1 MVGFPEGLLPRVV
14 VLTGG
19 GWWGVVVFFPL
30 VCVEWVWVGGITRVV
45 VLVWD
50 TEPVDLEDL
59 DRLWRGFPGASARDP
74 WIP

>member
-1 MVGFPEGLLPRVV
+1 MVVGFPEGLFPRVV

-45 VLVWD
+45 VRV
-50 TEPVDLEDL
+50 
-59 DRLWRGFPGASARDP
+59 
-74 WIP
+74 